1 MKRVGIIALVT
12 LALGA
17 GATSAQASARWPAQ
31 CHNFKCVNQH
41 LNTLHQQALKANR
54 VALVNYLYTCGIEFP
69 QSLDSGEYFFLTP
82 SGSTPDVWALG
93 DGCNTDPASAR
104 RSTTH
109 AAARR
114 VEGMTPLAF
123 YATP

>member
-1 MKRVGIIALVT
+1 MKRVGIVALVM

-17 GATSAQASARWPAQ
+17 GATGAQASVKWPAH
-31 CHNFKCVNQH
+31 CHNLTCVNKH
-41 LNTLHQQALKANR
+41 LNALHQQALKANR
-54 VALVNYLYTCGIEFP
+54 VALVNYLFKCGVEFP
-69 QSLDSGEYFFLTP
+69 QSLDSSEYFFLTP

-93 DGCNTDPASAR
+93 DGCNTDPASVR

-109 AAARR
+109 AASRR

-123 YATP
+123 YAIP